1 MYQNYFL
8 HILSGSILL
17 LAMLACGSP
26 AQTIPPTAGLDP
38 NAIETSIARTL
49 EASAKQTE
57 QASLI
62 PSAVSTETP
71 TQVPKI
77 SSSGTSLVNLADGST
92 QFTDYVAGMQ
102 MVIPPGWL
110 VVRVGESEYYAAW
123 EKEATKYP
131 IFVDIFASMQNLD
144 PKAFRMNAF
153 DIRPDR
159 LSTNDVP
166 EIQVVFGD
174 EDTRTLNE
182 IRADQKRNPPPL
194 TGYKLLSSE
203 ISETSQ
209 GIQTLNEEIQWNYT
223 NSAGQPTT
231 SYRKR
236 VFFATPGGIMA
247 IDLLTIMDKKDL
259 MMPDFDQVNN
269 SITLLTP

>member
-38 NAIETSIARTL
+38 NAIETSIADTL

-57 QASLI
+57 QASLM
-62 PSAVSTETP
+62 PYAVPTETL
-71 TQVPKI
+71 TQVPKV

-102 MVIPPGWL
+102 MVIPPGWV

-131 IFVDIFASMQNLD
+131 IFVDIFASMQSLD

-153 DIRPDR
+153 DVRPDR

-182 IRADQKRNPPPL
+182 IRADQERNPPPL
-194 TGYKLLSSE
+194 TGYKLLSSR

-223 NSAGQPTT
+223 NSAGQPTIG
-231 SYRKR
+231 YRKR

-247 IDLLTIMDKKDL
+247 IDLLTIIDKKDL
-259 MMPDFDQVNN
+259 MMPDFDQVING
-269 SITLLTP
+269 ITLLTP